1 MGLSSVGLCRHALT
15 AHEVVDDGIDGAI
28 EVEEPVGDTHG
39 RLLQLA
45 TELIL
50 LPPVLSQSRPE
61 TQSGPRTSPSA
72 ALKHSPV
79 REPHPEP
86 P

>member
-1 MGLSSVGLCRHALT
+1 MSLDFVCLQMTLFVLLKGSWMGLSSVGLCRHVLT

-61 TQSGPRTSPSA
+61 TQSGP
-72 ALKHSPV
+72 
-79 REPHPEP
+79 
-86 P
+86 